1 MENFI
6 FLCSLKGIRNFDTG
20 ICDPSERLSILTLHE
35 TKDVV
40 KKVFNNGPSKIFGRR
55 SLKNL
60 KCYDLLKQTISHQI
74 F

>member
-35 TKDVV
+35 TKDVG
-40 KKVFNNGPSKIFGRR
+40 KKVFNNGNELGDGDVEFTFFDYHFFHLWTG
-55 SLKNL
+55 
-60 KCYDLLKQTISHQI
+60 
-74 F
+74 